1 MENHEENIQQE
12 ILDSMA
18 KKVTELEKRQGKI
31 DALELASVPEKLKEL
46 HSTINEV
53 KEMKIAEFGNQ
64 LMAYEKQLTSITNK
78 INAIPTEIPVK
89 NRIEFDAKSK
99 FVIKIIVGLTIAVA
113 VLIGIT
119 VSLLFENNRSTDE
132 TYKYLILRGFYP
144 EVARYIDTAYA
155 NNKDF
160 LIKEAEANID
170 EQQTMSEAAFAAKQ
184 AAEESRLA
192 NEKLRKLKNT
202 NPQLKKRPD
211 KK

>member
-1 MENHEENIQQE
+1 
-12 ILDSMA
+12 
-18 KKVTELEKRQGKI
+18 
-31 DALELASVPEKLKEL
+31 LASVPEKLKEL